1 MPLVWIGGLLV
12 LLKFF
17 EIGPFANV
25 SWIWILVPLGIA
37 FVFFEVLEPMFGLDK
52 KKAHDELQK
61 AKERRV
67 KQQLDRDKHRR

>member
-12 LLKFF
+12 LLKYF

-25 SWIWILVPLGIA
+25 SWWWILVPLILA
-37 FVFFEVLEPMFGLDK
+37 FIFFEVLEPMFGLDK

-61 AKERRV
+61 SKERRV
-67 KQQLDRDKHRR
+67 KQQLDRDKNRR

>member
-12 LLKFF
+12 LLKYF

-25 SWIWILVPLGIA
+25 SWWWILVPLILA
-37 FVFFEVLEPMFGLDK
+37 FIFFEVLEPMFGLDK

-61 AKERRV
+61 SKERRV